1 MELEYC
7 VKAFLQE
14 WSFAPLVVFPGLP
27 LQCHISPF
35 RVFSWQ
41 STLVL
46 SLWTDPWG
54 LSLCTQ
60 PPLAVGRCE
69 HVSCFSAGKCH
80 LAWSL
85 WWIFSVLPSEHL
97 SRCAPLWGSEIP
109 LWPCLWVGRK
119 LGKCVE
125 SFLPSQ
131 LPPWGAGLC
140 PELLCLPFF
149 VFIFCPT
156 WFWDWFVFL
165 EVWGPL
171 PVFRCY
177 VGIVPHADDFLI
189 YLWGRRWSP
198 CPIPSPSCRSSW
210 AYS

>member
-1 MELEYC
+1 MDQPLRPEPLHSAPTCCGQMRARKLLLSWEMPFGVISVVNFLC
-7 VKAFLQE
+7 FAFR
-14 WSFAPLVVFPGLP
+14 A
-27 LQCHISPF
+27 
-35 RVFSWQ
+35 
-41 STLVL
+41 
-46 SLWTDPWG
+46 
-54 LSLCTQ
+54 
-60 PPLAVGRCE
+60 
-69 HVSCFSAGKCH
+69 
-80 LAWSL
+80 
-85 WWIFSVLPSEHL
+85 SEHL
-97 SRCAPLWGSEIP
+97 SRCTPLWGSEVP
-109 LWPCLWVGRK
+109 LWLCLWVGRK

-149 VFIFCPT
+149 VFTFCPT
-156 WFWDWFVFL
+156 WFWGDWFVFL

-210 AYS
+210 A